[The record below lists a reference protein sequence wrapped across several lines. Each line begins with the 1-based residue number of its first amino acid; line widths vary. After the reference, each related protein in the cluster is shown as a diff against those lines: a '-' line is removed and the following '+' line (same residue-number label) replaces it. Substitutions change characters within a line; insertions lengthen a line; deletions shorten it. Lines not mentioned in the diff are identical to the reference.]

1 MEASSMEPP
10 DGRWHVHVHIQA
22 VKYDFALLFVP
33 AVHWSDSPEQ
43 TIAEQ

>member
-1 MEASSMEPP
+1 MEPP

-22 VKYDFALLFVP
+22 VKYDSALLFVP
-33 AVHWSDSPEQ
+33 AVHWSCNLVDSPEQ